1 VTGPGPDANGQAEH
15 AALVA
20 QWRDASRRLYAAGT
34 AAFDAAADILS
45 AGVRPGM
52 AQRVYDAAADL
63 RDLARELALIERQ
76 RDNETTTGKDNPS

>member
-1 VTGPGPDANGQAEH
+1 VTGPGPDANGQA
-15 AALVA
+15 ARADLVA
-20 QWRDASRRLYAAGT
+20 QWRAASARLYAAGT
-34 AAFDAAADILS
+34 AAYDAANDILS

-52 AQRVYDAAADL
+52 AQAVYDAAADL